1 LATYIKENGRDD
13 IGRRNLLTKLLTAD
27 LPDPEIEVEI
37 FGMTFAAVDTT
48 STIMTYIMYELSCH
62 PEWQDKLRSALLA
75 AKLDD
80 KGYIISELYKLPILS
95 AVIDETMRL
104 HPPAAA
110 GIPRITPPEGATID
124 GLFVPGNVSPQ
135 IPNLM

>member
-1 LATYIKENGRDD
+1 LASYVKENGRDD
-13 IGRRNLLTKLLTAD
+13 IGRRNLLTKLLVSD

-48 STIMTYIMYELSCH
+48 STVMTYIMYEMSCH
-62 PEWQDKLRSALLA
+62 TDWQDKLRSELLA
-75 AKLDD
+75 ANLDD
-80 KGYIISELYKLPILS
+80 KGYKVSELNELPILA
-95 AVIDETMRL
+95 AVINETMRL

-124 GLFVPGNVSPQ
+124 GLFVPGNVGAHH
-135 IPNLM
+135 

>member
-1 LATYIKENGRDD
+1 LATYVKENGREDV
-13 IGRRNLLTKLLTAD
+13 GRRNLLTKLLASD

-48 STIMTYIMYELSCH
+48 STVMTYLMYELSCH
-62 PEWQDKLRSALLA
+62 TEWQDRLRSELLA

-80 KGYIISELYKLPILS
+80 MDYKVSELLKLPILS
-95 AVIDETMRL
+95 AVIDETLRL
-104 HPPAAA
+104 HPPAIA

-124 GLFVPGNVSPQ
+124 GLFVPGNVGRQ
-135 IPNLM
+135 LHI